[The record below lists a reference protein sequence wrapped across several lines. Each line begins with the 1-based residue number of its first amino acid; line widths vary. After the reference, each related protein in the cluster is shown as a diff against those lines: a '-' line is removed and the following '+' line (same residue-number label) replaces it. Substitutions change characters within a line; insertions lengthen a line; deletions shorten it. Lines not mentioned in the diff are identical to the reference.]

1 MTRSKTVSHDE
12 LSDEDKVLISLYKAS
27 RGTTE
32 RVPFEDLVLQT
43 WQDFPQNFSLPG
55 HPEFPDA
62 SIINKRL
69 YSLKTK
75 RLIIS
80 LRNRVYRLSEKGMTE
95 AKSIL
100 SLGITNDKNDK
111 KLQLF
116 LNRDDEKFLE
126 NALRSRALSTWR
138 KGDKSGL
145 IDYDV
150 RVFFQFS
157 TGTPVKERRRKV
169 ENARDAIQKAIA
181 LDVPEASVLNE
192 LFQFLIEKFQVLF
205 EEI

>member
-1 MTRSKTVSHDE
+1 MIGPKTVSRDD
-12 LSDEDKVLISLYKAS
+12 LSEEDKVLISLYKVS
-27 RGTTE
+27 NGTTE
-32 RVPFEDLVLQT
+32 RVPFEDLVLQA
-43 WQDFPQNFSLPG
+43 WRDFPQDFSLPR

-75 RLIIS
+75 RLIMS
-80 LRNRVYRLSEKGMTE
+80 LRNRVYRLSEKGMVEVQT
-95 AKSIL
+95 IL
-100 SLGITNDKNDK
+100 RLGTRNDKNNK
-111 KLQLF
+111 KLSLI
-116 LNRDDEKFLE
+116 LNRDEEKFLE
-126 NALRSRALSTWR
+126 NALRSNAFSTWK

-181 LDVPEASVLNE
+181 LDMPEATVLND
-192 LFQFLIEKFQVLF
+192 LFQFLIEKFPILF
-205 EEI
+205 GEI